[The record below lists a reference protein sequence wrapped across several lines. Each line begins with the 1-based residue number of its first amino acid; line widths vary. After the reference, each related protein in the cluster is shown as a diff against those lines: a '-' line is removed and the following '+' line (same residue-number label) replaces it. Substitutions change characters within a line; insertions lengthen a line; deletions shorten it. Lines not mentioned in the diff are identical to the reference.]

1 MPSKVNRL
9 KIYFKVIKDIKKIIQ
24 NNLEKCLEEIS
35 KQLEEEIDWGDIN
48 LEMRKNMIRV
58 SGKAVGEKFIN
69 KISDNLKE

>member
-58 SGKAVGEKFIN
+58 SGKAVGEKLMNQIA
-69 KISDNLKE
+69 DNLKE

>member
-9 KIYFKVIKDIKKIIQ
+9 KIYYRVIKDIKKIIQ

-58 SGKAVGEKFIN
+58 SGKAVGEEFMN
-69 KISDNLKE
+69 KILDNLKE

>member
-48 LEMRKNMIRV
+48 LEIRKNIIRL
-58 SGKAVGEKFIN
+58 SGKSVGEKLMNQIA
-69 KISDNLKE
+69 DNLKE

>member
-58 SGKAVGEKFIN
+58 SGKAVGEEFMN
-69 KISDNLKE
+69 KILDNLKE